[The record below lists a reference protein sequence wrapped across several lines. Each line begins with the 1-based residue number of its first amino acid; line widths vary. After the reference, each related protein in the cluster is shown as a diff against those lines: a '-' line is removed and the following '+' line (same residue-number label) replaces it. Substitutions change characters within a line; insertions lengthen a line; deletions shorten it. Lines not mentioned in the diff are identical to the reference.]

1 MNKNSN
7 FSSIYCI
14 HTIHY
19 SLQYYWSRYLP
30 IMVRW
35 IQIFWKKKSFNQM
48 RWCNKH
54 HKTMKLERIANWWIW
69 FSQKFYSRSFQL
81 MFWNFYSVRL
91 NRSQKIEMKS
101 RERWIEMKEK
111 KQKQQ
116 THKIPFTYCWS
127 EFSMNYFRFLNL
139 FIPLWS

>member
-1 MNKNSN
+1 MLNHTHNNKCWIKTAILVV
-7 FSSIYCI
+7 FTVSIP
-14 HTIHY
+14 
-19 SLQYYWSRYLP
+19 LQYYWSRYLP

-35 IQIFWKKKSFNQM
+35 IQIFWKKKSLNQM

-91 NRSQKIEMKS
+91 NRSQKIEMKFKRKMNWNE
-101 RERWIEMKEK
+101 REETKAAN
-111 KQKQQ
+111 
-116 THKIPFTYCWS
+116 T
-127 EFSMNYFRFLNL
+127 
-139 FIPLWS
+139 